1 MLRANHHDRNFVSNS
16 CVFYFLFQLT
26 IAFFCRNCFY
36 NSLEPAISFLL
47 SSLLSHVS
55 VRLEVPVKSPRLR
68 GRVTFSLWK
77 SGRRIGSAGKD
88 ELGWK
93 SNLRRGYG

>member
-1 MLRANHHDRNFVSNS
+1 MTEILCPTVAFSISFSNLPS
-16 CVFYFLFQLT
+16 P
-26 IAFFCRNCFY
+26 FFCRNCFY